1 MGIGSKFGITAS
13 TGNNIVTD
21 GLVFNMDAAAYKSYP
36 RTGTNVFNLASGSLP
51 NSGSLINGLAWTGIS
66 PSSSFNF
73 DGDDDYIELGQIDSS
88 NPISFAGTTENT
100 WEAWINSK
108 GTGDTYQRIID
119 KSSAGGGVDGYFW
132 SLGSTAGNGRIWCK
146 IDGLSGID
154 DVIISGYTDNV
165 WQHLVVTRVN
175 NATNGWKTY
184 LNGVLKDERNSG
196 NNSFPTDTEG
206 CRIGSWNHT
215 TAREF
220 NGQIAAVRLYNR
232 ALSAAEVLQNYNAGK
247 DRFGL

>member
-1 MGIGSKFGITAS
+1 MGIGSKFGILS
-13 TGNNIVTD
+13 ETGNNIVTD

-51 NSGSLINGLAWTGIS
+51 NSGSLINGLTWTGIS

-88 NPISFAGTTENT
+88 NPISFVGTTENT
-100 WEAWINSK
+100 WEVWINST

-119 KSSAGGGVDGYFW
+119 KSSAGGGVGGWFF
-132 SLGSTAGNGRIWCK
+132 SLGSNPSLQRIYCK
-146 IDGLSGID
+146 INNQTGID
-154 DVIISGYTDNV
+154 DVTISGYTHNV

-175 NATNGWKTY
+175 DTTNGWKTY

-196 NNSFPTDTEG
+196 NNPIPTNTEG
-206 CRIGSWNHT
+206 CRIGSWNHS

-220 NGQIAAVRLYNR
+220 NGQIAVVRLYNH
-232 ALSAAEVLQNYNAGK
+232 ALSAAEVLQNFNAGK